1 MSRLARVAIA
11 ITIILGGQWLA
22 NQPDIYMPLFDAIRE
37 EVIMSNDAETVE
49 MQEEERWLVIIIE
62 FPDDLSTSG
71 SDHTRANAM
80 LTGSNSAATYFS
92 EISNGRSTLVA
103 NVQSQIH
110 TAHHNEAAYGRD
122 VGGER
127 DVGDE
132 ITGGP
137 SGLVEEALT
146 TTFADIDMSSFD
158 LDNDGWIDRL
168 LILHTGGAQEEDHNT
183 NSIWSHYAPL
193 SPGFSAGGKSIGS
206 YTLTSFSSGMGT
218 MIHEML
224 HMMGAVDLYD
234 VHSAIPSSD
243 WSGVGDWDIMASGN
257 WNGNGRTPA
266 LPSSGTLDLIGANEP
281 LDLSIGT
288 HAPENQSFAI
298 LPHVA
303 SAGTV
308 RLAIAPGEYIW
319 MESRVDVGF
328 DRELPGHGLLVT
340 HEDRHFADFEHNE
353 VNRDPEHAY
362 LKVIE
367 GDGDGSLNGGSNSNN
382 GEPGDVF
389 TSGSFGANGIQIRDG
404 HGRLVPWTVSVDS
417 FDNSGTDI
425 TISHPGPS
433 HAEVL
438 PPRVPIRL
446 LGHETVPISFTA
458 NQDCTPWS
466 QLTSS
471 DGRIVSLVGERMLAA
486 GESDEFAITFSS
498 ASNPGTTGIIEGTLG
513 CGPGDFGVD
522 VKMGWKIVEN
532 RLVPE
537 KMEGQIDVTEIV
549 TLEHILSFEGQGYST
564 YDVVIEGPLAR
575 IATTG
580 LQQSL
585 GHGSILSLDI
595 NPNGLLAPGMIANG
609 KVQLY
614 DQFGLAGEFNVTLQA
629 EPPGEVG
636 SALMWLAEPA
646 NNIRL
651 VSILMAF
658 WVISSA
664 VKRSETEE
672 SSDEIQVRQPTPMGH
687 TSISQINIQDSVVMG
702 DVGPRYDE
710 YGNLRR

>member
-1 MSRLARVAIA
+1 MGLKHHAAPATHMSRLARVAIA

-22 NQPDIYMPLFDAIRE
+22 SQPDIYMPIFDAIRE
-37 EVIMSNDAETVE
+37 EVIMTNDAETVE
-49 MQEEERWLVIIIE
+49 MQDDERWLVIIVE

-92 EISNGRSTLVA
+92 EISNGRSTLIA
-103 NVQSQIH
+103 NVQSEIH
-110 TAHHNEAAYGRD
+110 TANHNEAAYGRD

-132 ITGGP
+132 STGGP
-137 SGLVEEALT
+137 AGLVEEALT
-146 TTFADIDMSSFD
+146 TTFTDIDMSPFD
-158 LDNDGWIDRL
+158 FDNDGWVDRL
-168 LILHTGGAQEEDHNT
+168 LILHTGGAQEDGGNQ
-183 NSIWSHYAPL
+183 NAIWSHYAPL
-193 SPGFSAGGKSIGS
+193 SPGFSAGGKSIGA
-206 YTLTSFSSGMGT
+206 YTLASFSSGMGT

-243 WSGVGDWDIMASGN
+243 WSGVGEWDIMASGN

-281 LDLSIGT
+281 LDLSIG
-288 HAPENQSFAI
+288 ALGPENQSFSV

-308 RLAIAPGEYIW
+308 RFAIAPGEYIW
-319 MESRVDVGF
+319 MESRVDSGF

-340 HEDRHFADFEHNE
+340 HEDRYFADFEHNE

-367 GDGDGSLNGGSNSNN
+367 GDGDGSLNNGID

-389 TSGSFGANGIQIRDG
+389 TSGSFGADGIQIRDG

-433 HAEVL
+433 HADVL

-446 LGHETVPISFTA
+446 LGHETIPISFTA

-471 DGRIVSLVGERMLAA
+471 DGRVISLVGERMLAA
-486 GESDEFAITFSS
+486 GESEAFSLAFS
-498 ASNPGTTGIIEGTLG
+498 TAANSGTTGFIEGTLG

-522 VKMGWKIVEN
+522 VTIGWSIVPN
-532 RLVPE
+532 RLVSE
-537 KMEGQIDVTEIV
+537 KMEGQIDVTEVV
-549 TLEHILSFEGQGYST
+549 TLEHVLSFEGQGDST

-575 IATTG
+575 IATTT

-585 GHGSILSLDI
+585 GHGSVLSLDI
-595 NPNGLLAPGMIANG
+595 NPNGLLAPGMVANG

-614 DQFGLAGEFNVTLQA
+614 DQFGLAGEFNVSLQA

-646 NNIRL
+646 NNIQL
-651 VSILMAF
+651 VSILLAL
-658 WVISSA
+658 WVISSGN
-664 VKRSETEE
+664 KRKEKREPNE
-672 SSDEIQVRQPTPMGH
+672 DVQIRQP
-687 TSISQINIQDSVVMG
+687 SDQLVINTADALVI
-702 DVGPRYDE
+702 DV
-710 YGNLRR
+710 YGNQRQ